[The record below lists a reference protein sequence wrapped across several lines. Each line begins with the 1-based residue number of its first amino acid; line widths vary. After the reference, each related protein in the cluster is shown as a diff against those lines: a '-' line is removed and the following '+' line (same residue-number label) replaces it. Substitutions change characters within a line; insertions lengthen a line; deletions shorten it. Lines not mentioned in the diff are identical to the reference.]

1 MLASAA
7 VPYSAHGLA
16 ATAMRGGGC
25 AGGYGDALVLVPL
38 CVGTAFVCF
47 VAFQL
52 FGVEAAAIVMVLFC
66 AFSLAAQNLKVTRG
80 FPFLR
85 LSLGWEDRGVDG
97 GGGNGGG
104 GGGGV
109 GPAASGMDAA
119 TTMALPAAFGYKRD
133 DAAAGW
139 AQCSICIS
147 VVDVGE
153 SVRRLPS
160 CGHLFHAG
168 CIDKWLGAHATC
180 PLCRAAVPELPV

>member
-7 VPYSAHGLA
+7 VPDSTHGLA
-16 ATAMRGGGC
+16 ATARRGGV
-25 AGGYGDALVLVPL
+25 YGADAFLVLVPL
-38 CVGTAFVCF
+38 FVATAFVFF

-52 FGVEAAAIVMVLFC
+52 FGVEAAAVVMVLFC
-66 AFSLAAQNLKVTRG
+66 VFSLAAHNLKVTRD
-80 FPFLR
+80 FPFLH
-85 LSLGWEDRGVDG
+85 LSLGWEDRGV
-97 GGGNGGG
+97 GGG

-109 GPAASGMDAA
+109 APGARGMDAA
-119 TTMALPAAFGYKRD
+119 TIMALPAAFAYKRN

-160 CGHLFHAG
+160 CGHLFHAV

-180 PLCRAAVPELPV
+180 PLCRAAVPAAVPELPV